1 MYVCVYTLMH
11 STPYHGS
18 EYGSRKSL
26 HHRVHASVS
35 ALAAC
40 SPQCRRGCIVFFAAI
55 EVPHGN
61 SNDRVHRSTRIEGHV
76 CMQWKS
82 TSSYHDA
89 NGLRAPV
96 SNIGTV
102 ISDVIVVTIIIVG
115 VTTTVTSISIAIVSI
130 MAVSPLT
137 VAVAAAVVVVVI
149 MVLLV
154 RGGRGCQ
161 VGDGIGYELRRRVGG
176 LQSFSR
182 ESAQQSVCALANFS

>member
-1 MYVCVYTLMH
+1 MY
-11 STPYHGS
+11 
-18 EYGSRKSL
+18 
-26 HHRVHASVS
+26 
-35 ALAAC
+35 
-40 SPQCRRGCIVFFAAI
+40 
-55 EVPHGN
+55 
-61 SNDRVHRSTRIEGHV
+61 V

-115 VTTTVTSISIAIVSI
+115 VTTTTVTSISIAIVSI

>member
-1 MYVCVYTLMH
+1 
-11 STPYHGS
+11 
-18 EYGSRKSL
+18 
-26 HHRVHASVS
+26 
-35 ALAAC
+35 
-40 SPQCRRGCIVFFAAI
+40 
-55 EVPHGN
+55 
-61 SNDRVHRSTRIEGHV
+61 
-76 CMQWKS
+76 MQWKS

-115 VTTTVTSISIAIVSI
+115 VTTTTVTSISIAIVSI

-137 VAVAAAVVVVVI
+137 VVVVAAAVVVVI
-149 MVLLV
+149 VLLV
-154 RGGRGCQ
+154 RGGGRCQ